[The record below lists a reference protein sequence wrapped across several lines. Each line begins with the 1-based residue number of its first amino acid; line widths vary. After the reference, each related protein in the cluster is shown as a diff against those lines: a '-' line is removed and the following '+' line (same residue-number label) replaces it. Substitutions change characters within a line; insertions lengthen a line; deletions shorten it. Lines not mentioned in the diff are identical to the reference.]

1 MEYGTIAS
9 DFSPLV
15 IKLSTQA
22 EIDFFYS
29 LVAQAP
35 DALVGDYVM
44 HEELS
49 ELEEFLFENISN
61 ELLVEQMEEDAVFV
75 EGCCGE
81 FNADYYKHDAERL
94 EQSLQREHPC
104 EGGCE
109 ACVGCNA
116 SDSNYEPDESGSRL
130 KAVFEQFFARTQAIE
145 KQGNK

>member
-29 LVAQAP
+29 LVAQTP

-49 ELEEFLFENISN
+49 ELEDFLFENISN

-75 EGCCGE
+75 EGCCGCE
-81 FNADYYKHDAERL
+81 ECASDYKHHAERL
-94 EQSLQREHPC
+94 EQPLQHEHSC
-104 EGGCE
+104 KGGCE

-116 SDSNYEPDESGSRL
+116 TDSNYEAEPVPRNL
-130 KAVFEQFFARTQAIE
+130 KEMFEQFFAAQD
-145 KQGNK
+145 KQQGNK